1 LLADHLKE
9 RLNPKW
15 RTQTISLQER
25 GKFKR
30 VIVVTGTPGVG
41 KTIVSEKLAAR
52 LGAVHID
59 IGALVRKEKIID
71 GYDEKRQTLI
81 ADTEKLARRARQI
94 IAETRKTV
102 IIDGHYATDI
112 VPENQLTKVF
122 VLRCHP
128 KQLKQRMEERGFQGM
143 KLKENLAAEILD
155 VCLVD
160 AVTRVG
166 AAKVCE
172 INTTDKAV
180 DDTTSEIMS
189 ILRNRKHCAIGIVD
203 WLGQLELEGSL
214 EHYLQGF

>member
-1 LLADHLKE
+1 
-9 RLNPKW
+9 
-15 RTQTISLQER
+15 LQER
-25 GKFKR
+25 GKFKH

-41 KTIVSEKLAAR
+41 KTIVSEKLAAK

-59 IGALVRKEKIID
+59 IATLVRQEEITD

-81 ADTEKLARRARQI
+81 ADTEKLARRAEQI
-94 IAETRKTV
+94 IARTHKTI

-112 VPENQLTKVF
+112 VPKSQLTRVF

-160 AVTRVG
+160 AVTKMG
-166 AAKVCE
+166 TTKVCE
-172 INTTDKAV
+172 INTTDKTVDAAV
-180 DDTTSEIMS
+180 SEVMS
-189 ILRNRKHCAIGIVD
+189 ILRNRKPCAIGIVD

-214 EHYLQGF
+214 EQYLQEF